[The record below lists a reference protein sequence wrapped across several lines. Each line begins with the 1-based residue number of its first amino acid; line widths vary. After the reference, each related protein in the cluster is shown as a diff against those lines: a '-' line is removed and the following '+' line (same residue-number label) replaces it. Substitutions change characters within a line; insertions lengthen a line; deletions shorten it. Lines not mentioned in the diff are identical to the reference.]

1 MASHVF
7 YFYFYFCFD
16 LFLMFQFSLFCCC
29 VVLLYFNRGYH
40 ALFVFKF
47 LRVVPSGC
55 YRVGNKIT
63 WHTFC
68 SASLSMEVT
77 KSFMIDK
84 TTGVCSGTLFIIKD
98 TVCGC
103 DVQPFSFMPEKG
115 KTATQL
121 KTTTI

>member
-1 MASHVF
+1 M
-7 YFYFYFCFD
+7 
-16 LFLMFQFSLFCCC
+16 
-29 VVLLYFNRGYH
+29 VLLAAFCSRLYV
-40 ALFVFKF
+40 L
-47 LRVVPSGC
+47 LIDRVVPRGS

-77 KSFMIDK
+77 KSFMSDK

-115 KTATQL
+115 L
-121 KTTTI
+121 FILFSSICCFCLWFSC

>member
-1 MASHVF
+1 
-7 YFYFYFCFD
+7 
-16 LFLMFQFSLFCCC
+16 
-29 VVLLYFNRGYH
+29 
-40 ALFVFKF
+40 
-47 LRVVPSGC
+47 
-55 YRVGNKIT
+55 
-63 WHTFC
+63 
-68 SASLSMEVT
+68 MEVT

-121 KTTTI
+121 KLQP